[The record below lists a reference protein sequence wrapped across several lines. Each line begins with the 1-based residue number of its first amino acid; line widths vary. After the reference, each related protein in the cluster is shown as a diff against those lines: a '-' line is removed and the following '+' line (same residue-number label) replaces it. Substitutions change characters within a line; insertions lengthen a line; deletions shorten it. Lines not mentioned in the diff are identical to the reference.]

1 MRDARALLT
10 IGAVAALS
18 GAAAARAP
26 ASFPILSAP
35 LERAQTAETYRR
47 LPVREADNE
56 IRIEVNADLLY
67 SFEDGKIRAS
77 ASDLFQQAANLIYG
91 QAKSPVRI
99 ECRSDR
105 PPPVTTQK
113 VAQACA
119 AAVAAY
125 LVNDEKATNVKFA
138 SAGIA
143 VPPPAPP
150 DPRDPFA
157 PLPPRQN
164 NVLIVFA
171 KK

>member
-1 MRDARALLT
+1 MRGALFM

-18 GAAAARAP
+18 GAAAAQVA

-35 LERAQTAETYRR
+35 LEPAQTAETYRR
-47 LPVREADNE
+47 LPVRETSNE

-91 QAKSPVRI
+91 RAKSPVRI
-99 ECRSDR
+99 ECSSDR
-105 PPPVTTQK
+105 PPPATTQK

-119 AAVAAY
+119 AAVMAY
-125 LVNDEKATNVKFA
+125 LVNDEKVTNVKFA

-150 DPRDPFA
+150 NPPDPFG
-157 PLPPRQN
+157 RCRRGR
-164 NVLIVFA
+164 IMC
-171 KK
+171 

>member
-1 MRDARALLT
+1 MRGALFT
-10 IGAVAALS
+10 MIAIAALI
-18 GAAAARAP
+18 GAAAAQAP
-26 ASFPILSAP
+26 ASFPILRAP
-35 LERAQTAETYRR
+35 LERTQTADTYRR
-47 LPVREADNE
+47 LPVRDSGGE

-67 SFEDGKIRAS
+67 SFEDARIRQS
-77 ASDLFQQAANLIYG
+77 ASDLFQQAANLIYD

-105 PPPVTTQK
+105 PPPATTQK
-113 VAQACA
+113 AAQACA
-119 AAVAAY
+119 AAVMAY
-125 LVNDEKATNVKFA
+125 LVNDEKVTNVKFL

-143 VPPPAPP
+143 VPPPAPA

>member
-1 MRDARALLT
+1 M
-10 IGAVAALS
+10 
-18 GAAAARAP
+18 
-26 ASFPILSAP
+26 
-35 LERAQTAETYRR
+35 
-47 LPVREADNE
+47 
-56 IRIEVNADLLY
+56 NADLLY

-77 ASDLFQQAANLIYG
+77 ASDLFQQAANLICG
-91 QAKSPVRI
+91 RAKSPVRI

-105 PPPVTTQK
+105 PPPATTQK

-119 AAVAAY
+119 AAVMAY
-125 LVNDEKATNVKFA
+125 LVNDEKVTNVKFA

-150 DPRDPFA
+150 NPPDPFA

>member
-1 MRDARALLT
+1 MPLRP
-10 IGAVAALS
+10 
-18 GAAAARAP
+18 AAACDHP
-26 ASFPILSAP
+26 EGGASL
-35 LERAQTAETYRR
+35 R
-47 LPVREADNE
+47 
-56 IRIEVNADLLY
+56 
-67 SFEDGKIRAS
+67 
-77 ASDLFQQAANLIYG
+77 
-91 QAKSPVRI
+91 
-99 ECRSDR
+99 
-105 PPPVTTQK
+105 
-113 VAQACA
+113 

-157 PLPPRQN
+157 PVPPRQN

>member
-1 MRDARALLT
+1 MRVALFA
-10 IGAVAALS
+10 IGAIAALS
-18 GAAAARAP
+18 SAAAAQVP
-26 ASFPILSAP
+26 ASFPVLRAP
-35 LERAQTAETYRR
+35 LERSQSAETYRR
-47 LPVREADNE
+47 LPVREAGNE

-67 SFEDGKIRAS
+67 SFEDAKIRLS
-77 ASDLFQQAANLIYG
+77 ASDLFQQAANLIYER
-91 QAKSPVRI
+91 AKSPVRI

-105 PPPVTTQK
+105 PPPATTQK

-119 AAVAAY
+119 AAVMAY
-125 LVNDEKATNVKFA
+125 LVNDEKVTNVKFA
-138 SAGIA
+138 AAGIA

-164 NVLIVFA
+164 NVLIAFA